1 MQEIV
6 VMEVMEA
13 LDRPPGLMDLPV
25 PENEGSREGT
35 KPLVESV

>member
-6 VMEVMEA
+6 VIEMVEA
-13 LDRPPGLMDLPV
+13 PDRPPGLTDLPV

-35 KPLVESV
+35 KPLVESG